1 MVNKA
6 FPPIKTIP
14 FSNELIERSND
25 ISVTGKL
32 GAEMK
37 VYETA
42 LGMVGRMPLYTS
54 TRLNQPDLLY
64 TIEASEGLGPL
75 IDEQLKGC
83 TGKIVNVVGKLRV
96 EPYVDKK
103 TGAKRSS
110 LVIEAEEMVVLN
122 RAPGD
127 QEQGQAPNNRE
138 SAASAGSN
146 RPSSS
151 PPPRISNQVSRPPPS
166 SEGKAAASYPGA
178 AGAGASPFPDKVT
191 PEREVELWGLLSSDK
206 GLFWDNSE
214 NGPMPK
220 RNPKGPDFKHKKT
233 GEALWISS
241 RNAPDWA
248 KVL

>member
-1 MVNKA
+1 MQ
-6 FPPIKTIP
+6 
-14 FSNELIERSND
+14 LIERSND

-103 TGAKRSS
+103 TGAKRNS

-127 QEQGQAPNNRE
+127 QEQGQAPNNKA

-151 PPPRISNQVSRPPPS
+151 PPPRISNQVSGPPPS
-166 SEGKAAASYPGA
+166 SEGKAAAGYPGA
-178 AGAGASPFPDKVT
+178 AKATGAGAGASPFPDKVT

-206 GLFWDNSE
+206 GESYCLTRVS
-214 NGPMPK
+214 P
-220 RNPKGPDFKHKKT
+220 
-233 GEALWISS
+233 I
-241 RNAPDWA
+241 
-248 KVL
+248 V